1 MIRAVY
7 CYRRNIKKCECI
19 IYQLVFIPDEKEDI
33 IVYTTRID
41 SSYWSGQKIAF
52 NFSETQ
58 IRMSSYK
65 QEDLYRLYNS
75 SVPFFLNKCF
85 VSVLQI
91 YCRNDFASSLLSTTK
106 QVRNSKQEM
115 RSVG

>member
-1 MIRAVY
+1 MTVPKNTFYLNEYSLYAIYRA
-7 CYRRNIKKCECI
+7 E
-19 IYQLVFIPDEKEDI
+19 
-33 IVYTTRID
+33 
-41 SSYWSGQKIAF
+41 IAF

-58 IRMSSYK
+58 THTSSCK
-65 QEDLYRLYNS
+65 QEYLYRLYNS

-115 RSVG
+115 RSIGMMGRLTEI

>member
-1 MIRAVY
+1 MTVPKITFYLNEYSLNAIYRA
-7 CYRRNIKKCECI
+7 E
-19 IYQLVFIPDEKEDI
+19 
-33 IVYTTRID
+33 
-41 SSYWSGQKIAF
+41 IAF

-58 IRMSSYK
+58 THTSSCK
-65 QEDLYRLYNS
+65 PKNICTDYRLYNS

-115 RSVG
+115 RSVGMMGRLTEI

>member
-1 MIRAVY
+1 MTVPKITFSLNGY
-7 CYRRNIKKCECI
+7 SLYT
-19 IYQLVFIPDEKEDI
+19 IYSAE
-33 IVYTTRID
+33 
-41 SSYWSGQKIAF
+41 IAF

-58 IRMSSYK
+58 TRTSSYK

-75 SVPFFLNKCF
+75 SVSFFLNKCF

-115 RSVG
+115 QSVGMMGRLTEI